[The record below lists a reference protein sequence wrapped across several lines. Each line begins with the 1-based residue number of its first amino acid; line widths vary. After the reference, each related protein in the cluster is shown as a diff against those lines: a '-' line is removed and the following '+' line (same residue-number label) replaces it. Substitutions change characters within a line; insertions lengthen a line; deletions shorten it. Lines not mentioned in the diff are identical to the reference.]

1 MTVIWSRRAAREL
14 YAVYEYI
21 ATDNETAATRVVDR
35 IRQAINLLANQP
47 ELGRAS
53 RLVGR
58 REFISSYVV
67 TYRVKRDLVLILEL
81 EHGAQRR

>member
-21 ATDNETAATRVVDR
+21 ATDNEPAATRVVDR
-35 IRQAINLLANQP
+35 IRQAVNLLVDQP
-47 ELGRAS
+47 ELGRTS

-58 REFISSYVV
+58 RNSSWAV
-67 TYRVKRDLVLILEL
+67 TS
-81 EHGAQRR
+81 